1 MMNVS
6 ILALLMSAI
15 LALSG
20 GYGAGGTDA
29 SRITTISDVVVS
41 IGDAEYPL
49 DAAASLG
56 AASSAEGGA
65 VDFALTAGGEELFPM
80 QARVSDAGVSLVV
93 GESSA
98 VYTFSAEYLDALAGG
113 DIPVQAILDVSEG
126 MGAMFDLLGSPNLV
140 DGESNL
146 ALMRLAAEIAGDGC
160 TTEPTTITLGGEELP
175 ATRMT
180 FALDTAQYAEY
191 MEQVLAQMDE
201 LYPAAYAEAY
211 EQFFRALSELTGE
224 EFTPESYAEQF
235 VESGTEYEFAVDFAY
250 AEDGRFVQTSNTA
263 TTLDGLLLEVPME
276 VAYMG
281 EGVWNETG
289 DILLDG
295 VEFGRVDVES
305 DGETVSMT
313 AGFEMPDAMA
323 MEFDFANGVDGE
335 GQASQRLSLR
345 FDFAVA
351 DGLSYAMSY
360 DSAMTADAS
369 GHSHERASFA
379 LELPDQPRLA
389 ISWIETAA
397 PGELPDRMSGRSEI
411 VISSDEEMASASS
424 RLAMSVMGLAGD
436 AEALLTE
443 DSVAAMIEAV
453 TDAYGSTLF
462 GVTGDASSIGVIGGA
477 DGPTTI
483 YTSDIYAADDSAI
496 IGGEDDGFSLFPE
509 SDEASADIE
518 TDDSTEAEGTD
529 AAIIGGADG
538 PTSVYVSGK
547 DDGFSLFP
555 ESQPAGSDDSLS
567 AK

>member
-98 VYTFSAEYLDALAGG
+98 VYTFSADYLNSLAGG

-126 MGAMFDLLGSPNLV
+126 MGALIDMVFSPDIV
-140 DGESNL
+140 GETDL

-180 FALDTAQYAEY
+180 FALDTEQYAEY
-191 MEQVLAQMDE
+191 MDQSFARMDE
-201 LYPAAYAEAY
+201 LYPAGYAEAY
-211 EQFFRALSELTGE
+211 DQMFRALYELTGE
-224 EFTPESYAEQF
+224 EYPPASYAEQF
-235 VESGTEYEFAVDFAY
+235 AESGTEYELAADLAY
-250 AEDGRFVQTSNTA
+250 TEDGRFVLTQNTA

-295 VEFGRVDVES
+295 VEFGRISVES

-313 AGFEMPDAMA
+313 VGFEMPDAMA

-335 GQASQRLSLR
+335 GQASQTLSLR
-345 FDFAVA
+345 FDFAV
-351 DGLSYAMSY
+351 DGLSYAMSC

-453 TDAYGSTLF
+453 TDAYGSALF

>member
-126 MGAMFDLLGSPNLV
+126 MGALIDMVFSPDIV
-140 DGESNL
+140 GETNL

-180 FALDTAQYAEY
+180 FALDTEQYAEY
-191 MEQVLAQMDE
+191 MEQVLARMDE
-201 LYPAAYAEAY
+201 LYPAGYAEAY
-211 EQFFRALSELTGE
+211 DQMFRALYELTGE

-235 VESGTEYEFAVDFAY
+235 VESGTEYEFAVDLAY
-250 AEDGRFVQTSNTA
+250 AEDGRFVLTQDVATSFE
-263 TTLDGLLLEVPME
+263 GLCLEVSME
-276 VAYMG
+276 TTYMG
-281 EGVWNETG
+281 EGVWSQTG
-289 DILLDG
+289 DVFLDG
-295 VEFGRVDVES
+295 VEFGRIDAES
-305 DGETVSMT
+305 DGETVEMT
-313 AGFEMPDAMA
+313 FGFEMTDAFA
-323 MEFDFANGVDGE
+323 MEFGFTNGVNGE
-335 GQASQRLSLR
+335 GQASQTLSLR
-345 FDFAVA
+345 YDFAV

-360 DSAMTADAS
+360 NSAMNADAS
-369 GHSHERASFA
+369 GNSHERASFA
-379 LELPDQPRLA
+379 LELPDHPRLA
-389 ISWIETAA
+389 VSWRETAA

-436 AEALLTE
+436 AEALVTE

-453 TDAYGSTLF
+453 TDAYGSALF

-547 DDGFSLFP
+547 GDGFSLFP

>member
-98 VYTFSAEYLDALAGG
+98 VYTFSAEYLDALVGG

-126 MGAMFDLLGSPNLV
+126 MGALIDMVFSPDIV
-140 DGESNL
+140 GETNL

-180 FALDTAQYAEY
+180 FTLDTEQYAEY
-191 MEQVLAQMDE
+191 MEQVLARMDE

-281 EGVWNETG
+281 EGVWSQTG
-289 DILLDG
+289 DVFLDG
-295 VEFGRVDVES
+295 VEFGRIDAES
-305 DGETVSMT
+305 DGETVEMT
-313 AGFEMPDAMA
+313 FGFEMRDAFA
-323 MEFDFANGVDGE
+323 MEFSLANGVDGE
-335 GQASQRLSLR
+335 GQASQTLSLR
-345 FDFAVA
+345 FDFAV

-360 DSAMTADAS
+360 NSAMNADAS
-369 GHSHERASFA
+369 GNSRERASFS
-379 LELPDQPRLA
+379 LELPDHPRLA
-389 ISWIETAA
+389 VSWVETAA
-397 PGELPDRMSGRSEI
+397 PGELPDRMAGRSEI

-453 TDAYGSTLF
+453 TDAYGSALF

-555 ESQPAGSDDSLS
+555 ESQPAGSDNSLS

>member
-98 VYTFSAEYLDALAGG
+98 VYTFSADYLNSLAGG

-126 MGAMFDLLGSPNLV
+126 MGAMFDLLGSPDLV

-180 FALDTAQYAEY
+180 FALDTEQYAEY
-191 MEQVLAQMDE
+191 MDQSFARMDE
-201 LYPAAYAEAY
+201 LYPAGYAEAY
-211 EQFFRALSELTGE
+211 DQMFRALYELTGE
-224 EFTPESYAEQF
+224 EYPPASYAEQF
-235 VESGTEYEFAVDFAY
+235 AESGTEYELAADLAY
-250 AEDGRFVQTSNTA
+250 TEDGRFVLTQNTA

-295 VEFGRVDVES
+295 VEFGRISVES

-313 AGFEMPDAMA
+313 VGFEMPDAMA

-335 GQASQRLSLR
+335 GQASQTLSLR
-345 FDFAVA
+345 FDFAV
-351 DGLSYAMSY
+351 DGLSYAMSC

-453 TDAYGSTLF
+453 TDAYGSALF

-496 IGGEDDGFSLFPE
+496 IGSEDDGFSLFPE

-547 DDGFSLFP
+547 GDGFSLFP

>member
-126 MGAMFDLLGSPNLV
+126 MGALIDMVFSPDIV
-140 DGESNL
+140 GETDL

-160 TTEPTTITLGGEELP
+160 TTEPTTITLDGEELP
-175 ATRMT
+175 ATRMI
-180 FALDTAQYAEY
+180 FALDTEQYAEY
-191 MEQVLAQMDE
+191 MDQSFARMDE

-295 VEFGRVDVES
+295 VEFGRISVES

-313 AGFEMPDAMA
+313 VGFEMPDAFA
-323 MEFDFANGVDGE
+323 MEFGFTNGVNGE
-335 GQASQRLSLR
+335 GQASQTLSLR
-345 FDFAVA
+345 YDFAV
-351 DGLSYAMSY
+351 DGLSYAMSC

-424 RLAMSVMGLAGD
+424 RLTMSVMGLAGD
-436 AEALLTE
+436 AEKLLTE

-453 TDAYGSTLF
+453 TDAYGSALF

-547 DDGFSLFP
+547 GDGFSLFP

>member
-126 MGAMFDLLGSPNLV
+126 MGALIDMVFSPDIV
-140 DGESNL
+140 GESNL

-160 TTEPTTITLGGEELP
+160 TTEPTTITLDGEELP

-180 FALDTAQYAEY
+180 FALDTEQYAEY
-191 MEQVLAQMDE
+191 MDQSFARMDE

-295 VEFGRVDVES
+295 VEFGRISVES
-305 DGETVSMT
+305 DGETVEMT
-313 AGFEMPDAMA
+313 FGFEMPDAMA
-323 MEFDFANGVDGE
+323 MEFGFTNGVDGE
-335 GQASQRLSLR
+335 GQASQTLSLR
-345 FDFAVA
+345 FDFAV
-351 DGLSYAMSY
+351 DGLSYAMSC

-453 TDAYGSTLF
+453 TDAYGSALF

-518 TDDSTEAEGTD
+518 NTK
-529 AAIIGGADG
+529 
-538 PTSVYVSGK
+538 Y
-547 DDGFSLFP
+547 
-555 ESQPAGSDDSLS
+555 
-567 AK
+567 

>member
-1 MMNVS
+1 MMSVS

-29 SRITTISDVVVS
+29 SRITTVSDVVVS

-126 MGAMFDLLGSPNLV
+126 MGALIDMVFSPDIV
-140 DGESNL
+140 GETNL

-180 FALDTAQYAEY
+180 FALDTEQYAEY
-191 MEQVLAQMDE
+191 MEQVLARMDE
-201 LYPAAYAEAY
+201 LYPAGYAEAY
-211 EQFFRALSELTGE
+211 DQMFRALYELTGE

-235 VESGTEYEFAVDFAY
+235 VESGTEYEFAVDLAY

-281 EGVWNETG
+281 EGVWSQTG
-289 DILLDG
+289 DVFLDG

-313 AGFEMPDAMA
+313 AGFEMPDAFA
-323 MEFDFANGVDGE
+323 MEFDLANGVDGE
-335 GQASQRLSLR
+335 GQASQTLSLR
-345 FDFAVA
+345 YDFAV

-360 DSAMTADAS
+360 DSAMNADAS
-369 GHSHERASFA
+369 GNSHERASFT

-453 TDAYGSTLF
+453 TETYGGALF
-462 GVTGDASSIGVIGGA
+462 GATGDASSIGVIGGA

-547 DDGFSLFP
+547 GDGFSLFP

>member
-41 IGDAEYPL
+41 IGEAEYPL
-49 DAAASLG
+49 DVSASLG

-98 VYTFSAEYLDALAGG
+98 VYTFSADYLNSLAGG
-113 DIPVQAILDVSEG
+113 DVPVQAILDVSEG
-126 MGAMFDLLGSPNLV
+126 MGAMFDLLGSPDLV
-140 DGESNL
+140 NGETNL

-180 FALDTAQYAEY
+180 FALDTEQYAEY

-250 AEDGRFVQTSNTA
+250 AEDGRFVLTQNTA

-281 EGVWNETG
+281 EGVWSQTG
-289 DILLDG
+289 DVFLDG
-295 VEFGRVDVES
+295 VEFGRISVES

-313 AGFEMPDAMA
+313 AGFEMPDAFA
-323 MEFDFANGVDGE
+323 MEFDLANGVDGE
-335 GQASQRLSLR
+335 GQASQTLSLR
-345 FDFAVA
+345 YDFAV
-351 DGLSYAMSY
+351 DGLSYAMSC

-389 ISWIETAA
+389 VSWIETAA
-397 PGELPDRMSGRSEI
+397 PGELPDRMAGRSEI

-424 RLAMSVMGLAGD
+424 RLTMSVMGLAGD
-436 AEALLTE
+436 AEKLLTE

-453 TDAYGSTLF
+453 TDAYGSALF
-462 GVTGDASSIGVIGGA
+462 GATGDASSIGVIGGA

>member
-126 MGAMFDLLGSPNLV
+126 MGALIDMVFSPDIV
-140 DGESNL
+140 GETNL

-180 FALDTAQYAEY
+180 FTLDTEQYAEY

-211 EQFFRALSELTGE
+211 DQMFRALSELTGE

-235 VESGTEYEFAVDFAY
+235 VESGTEYEFAVDLAY
-250 AEDGRFVQTSNTA
+250 TEDGRFVQTSNTA

-295 VEFGRVDVES
+295 VEFGRVDVAS

-313 AGFEMPDAMA
+313 FGFEMTDAFA
-323 MEFDFANGVDGE
+323 MEFDLANGVDGE
-335 GQASQRLSLR
+335 GQASQTLSLR
-345 FDFAVA
+345 YDFAV

-360 DSAMTADAS
+360 NSAMNADAS
-369 GHSHERASFA
+369 GNSHERASFA

-453 TDAYGSTLF
+453 TDAYGSALF
-462 GVTGDASSIGVIGGA
+462 GATGDASSIGVIGGA
-477 DGPTTI
+477 DGPTSI

-547 DDGFSLFP
+547 GDGFSLFP
-555 ESQPAGSDDSLS
+555 ESQPAGSDNSLS

>member
-126 MGAMFDLLGSPNLV
+126 MGALIDMVFSPDIV
-140 DGESNL
+140 GETDL
-146 ALMRLAAEIAGDGC
+146 ALMHLAAEIAGDGC

-180 FALDTAQYAEY
+180 FALDTEQYAEY
-191 MEQVLAQMDE
+191 MDQSFARMDE
-201 LYPAAYAEAY
+201 LYPAGYAEAY
-211 EQFFRALSELTGE
+211 DQMFRALYELTGE
-224 EFTPESYAEQF
+224 EYPPASYAEQF
-235 VESGTEYEFAVDFAY
+235 AESGTEYELAADLAY
-250 AEDGRFVQTSNTA
+250 TEDGRFVLTQNTA
-263 TTLDGLLLEVPME
+263 TMLDGLLLEVPME

-313 AGFEMPDAMA
+313 FGFEMPDAFA
-323 MEFDFANGVDGE
+323 MEFGFTNGVDGE
-335 GQASQRLSLR
+335 GQASQTLSLR
-345 FDFAVA
+345 YDFAV

-360 DSAMTADAS
+360 NSAMNADAS
-369 GHSHERASFA
+369 GNSHERASFA
-379 LELPDQPRLA
+379 LELPDHPRLA

-436 AEALLTE
+436 AEALVT
-443 DSVAAMIEAV
+443 DDGVAAMVQAV
-453 TDAYGSTLF
+453 TETYGGALF
-462 GVTGDASSIGVIGGA
+462 GATSDASSIGVIGGA

-518 TDDSTEAEGTD
+518 TDDSTEAEGAD

-555 ESQPAGSDDSLS
+555 ESQPAGSDNSLS

>member
-98 VYTFSAEYLDALAGG
+98 VYTFSADYLNSLAGG
-113 DIPVQAILDVSEG
+113 DVPVQAILDVSEG
-126 MGAMFDLLGSPNLV
+126 MGALIDMVFSPDIV
-140 DGESNL
+140 GETDL
-146 ALMRLAAEIAGDGC
+146 ALMHLAAEIAGDGC

-175 ATRMT
+175 ATRMI
-180 FALDTAQYAEY
+180 FALDTEQYAEY
-191 MEQVLAQMDE
+191 MDQSFARMDE
-201 LYPAAYAEAY
+201 LYPAGYAEAY
-211 EQFFRALSELTGE
+211 DQMFRALYELTGE
-224 EFTPESYAEQF
+224 EYPPASYAEQF
-235 VESGTEYEFAVDFAY
+235 AESGTEYELAADLAY
-250 AEDGRFVQTSNTA
+250 TEDGRFVLTQNTA

-295 VEFGRVDVES
+295 VEFGRISVES

-313 AGFEMPDAMA
+313 FGFEMPDAMA

-335 GQASQRLSLR
+335 GQASQTLSLR

-453 TDAYGSTLF
+453 TDAYGSALF

>member
-98 VYTFSAEYLDALAGG
+98 VYTFSADYLNSLAGG
-113 DIPVQAILDVSEG
+113 DVPVQAILDVSEG
-126 MGAMFDLLGSPNLV
+126 MGALIDMVFSPDIV
-140 DGESNL
+140 GETNL

-180 FALDTAQYAEY
+180 FALDTEQYAEY

-250 AEDGRFVQTSNTA
+250 AEDGRFVLTQDVT

-295 VEFGRVDVES
+295 VEFGRISVES

-323 MEFDFANGVDGE
+323 MEFDFANGVDSE
-335 GQASQRLSLR
+335 GQASQTLSLR

-360 DSAMTADAS
+360 NSAMTADAS

-389 ISWIETAA
+389 VSWIETAA
-397 PGELPDRMSGRSEI
+397 PGELPDRMAGRSEI

-424 RLAMSVMGLAGD
+424 RLTMSVMGLAGD
-436 AEALLTE
+436 AEKLLTE
-443 DSVAAMIEAV
+443 DSLAAMIEAV
-453 TDAYGSTLF
+453 TDAYGSALF
-462 GVTGDASSIGVIGGA
+462 GATGDASSIGVIGGA

>member
-126 MGAMFDLLGSPNLV
+126 MGALIDMVFSPDIV
-140 DGESNL
+140 GETNL

-180 FALDTAQYAEY
+180 FTLDTEQYAEY

-211 EQFFRALSELTGE
+211 DQMFRALSELTGE

-235 VESGTEYEFAVDFAY
+235 VESGTEYEFAVDLAY
-250 AEDGRFVQTSNTA
+250 TEDGRFVQTSNTA

-313 AGFEMPDAMA
+313 FGFEMPDAMA
-323 MEFDFANGVDGE
+323 MEFDFANGVDSE
-335 GQASQRLSLR
+335 GQASQTLSLR
-345 FDFAVA
+345 YDFAVA

-360 DSAMTADAS
+360 DSAMNADAS
-369 GHSHERASFA
+369 GNSHERASFA

-453 TDAYGSTLF
+453 TDAYGSALF

-547 DDGFSLFP
+547 GDGFSLFP

>member
-41 IGDAEYPL
+41 IGEAEYPL

-126 MGAMFDLLGSPNLV
+126 MGALIDMVFSPDIV
-140 DGESNL
+140 GESNL

-180 FALDTAQYAEY
+180 FALDTEQYAEY
-191 MEQVLAQMDE
+191 MDQSFARMDE
-201 LYPAAYAEAY
+201 LYPAGYAEAY
-211 EQFFRALSELTGE
+211 DQMFRALSELTGE
-224 EFTPESYAEQF
+224 EYPPASYAEQF
-235 VESGTEYEFAVDFAY
+235 AESGTEYELAADLAY
-250 AEDGRFVQTSNTA
+250 TEDGRFVLTQNTA

-295 VEFGRVDVES
+295 VEFGRISVES
-305 DGETVSMT
+305 DGETVEMT
-313 AGFEMPDAMA
+313 FGFEMPDAMA

-335 GQASQRLSLR
+335 GQASQTLSLR
-345 FDFAVA
+345 FDFAV
-351 DGLSYAMSY
+351 DGLSYAMSC

-453 TDAYGSTLF
+453 TDAYGSALF

-496 IGGEDDGFSLFPE
+496 IGSEDDGFSLFPE

>member
-41 IGDAEYPL
+41 IGEAEYPL

-126 MGAMFDLLGSPNLV
+126 MGALIDMVFSPDIV
-140 DGESNL
+140 GETDL

-175 ATRMT
+175 ATRMI
-180 FALDTAQYAEY
+180 FALDTEQYAEY
-191 MEQVLAQMDE
+191 MDQSFARMDE
-201 LYPAAYAEAY
+201 LYPAGYAEAY
-211 EQFFRALSELTGE
+211 DQMFRALYELTGE
-224 EFTPESYAEQF
+224 EYPPASYAEQF
-235 VESGTEYEFAVDFAY
+235 AESGTEYELAADLAY
-250 AEDGRFVQTSNTA
+250 TEDGRFVLTQNTA

-295 VEFGRVDVES
+295 VEFGRISVES
-305 DGETVSMT
+305 DGETVEMT
-313 AGFEMPDAMA
+313 FGFEMPDAMA

-335 GQASQRLSLR
+335 GQASQTLSLR
-345 FDFAVA
+345 FDFAV

-453 TDAYGSTLF
+453 TDAYGSALF

>member
-41 IGDAEYPL
+41 IGEAEYPL
-49 DAAASLG
+49 DVSASLG

-98 VYTFSAEYLDALAGG
+98 VYTFSADYLNSLAGG
-113 DIPVQAILDVSEG
+113 DVPVQAILDVSEG
-126 MGAMFDLLGSPNLV
+126 MGAMFDLLGSPDLV
-140 DGESNL
+140 NGETNL

-180 FALDTAQYAEY
+180 FALDTEQYAEY

-235 VESGTEYEFAVDFAY
+235 AESGVEYEFAVDFAY
-250 AEDGRFVQTSNTA
+250 AEDGRFVLTQNTA

-281 EGVWNETG
+281 EGVWSQTG
-289 DILLDG
+289 DVFLDG
-295 VEFGRVDVES
+295 VEFGRISVES

-313 AGFEMPDAMA
+313 AGFEMPDAFA
-323 MEFDFANGVDGE
+323 MEFDLANGVDGE
-335 GQASQRLSLR
+335 GQASQTLSLR
-345 FDFAVA
+345 YDFAV
-351 DGLSYAMSY
+351 DGLSYAMSC

-389 ISWIETAA
+389 VSWIETAA
-397 PGELPDRMSGRSEI
+397 PGELPDRMAGRSEI

-424 RLAMSVMGLAGD
+424 RLTMSVMGLAGD
-436 AEALLTE
+436 AEKLLTE

-453 TDAYGSTLF
+453 TDAYGSALF
-462 GVTGDASSIGVIGGA
+462 GATGDASSIGVIGGA

>member
-20 GYGAGGTDA
+20 GYGAGTDA
-29 SRITTISDVVVS
+29 SRITTVSDVVVS

-126 MGAMFDLLGSPNLV
+126 MGALIDMVFSPDIV
-140 DGESNL
+140 GETDL

-160 TTEPTTITLGGEELP
+160 TTEPTTVTLDGEELP

-180 FALDTAQYAEY
+180 FALDTEQYAEY
-191 MEQVLAQMDE
+191 MEQVLARMDE
-201 LYPAAYAEAY
+201 LYPAGYAEAY
-211 EQFFRALSELTGE
+211 DQMFRALYELTGE

-235 VESGTEYEFAVDFAY
+235 VESGTEYEFAVDLAY
-250 AEDGRFVQTSNTA
+250 AEDGRFVLTQDVT

-281 EGVWNETG
+281 EGVWSQTG
-289 DILLDG
+289 DVFLDG
-295 VEFGRVDVES
+295 VEFGRIDAES
-305 DGETVSMT
+305 DGETVEMT
-313 AGFEMPDAMA
+313 FGFEMRDAFA
-323 MEFDFANGVDGE
+323 MEFSLANGVDSE
-335 GQASQRLSLR
+335 GQASQTLSLR
-345 FDFAVA
+345 FDFAV

-369 GHSHERASFA
+369 GHSLERASFA
-379 LELPDQPRLA
+379 LELPDHPRLA
-389 ISWIETAA
+389 VSWVETAA

-436 AEALLTE
+436 AEALVT
-443 DSVAAMIEAV
+443 DDGVAAMVQAV
-453 TDAYGSTLF
+453 TETYGGALF
-462 GVTGDASSIGVIGGA
+462 GATGDASSIGVIGGA

-555 ESQPAGSDDSLS
+555 ESQPAGSDNSLS

>member
-126 MGAMFDLLGSPNLV
+126 MGALIDMVFSPDIV
-140 DGESNL
+140 GETDL

-160 TTEPTTITLGGEELP
+160 TTEPTTITLDGEELP
-175 ATRMT
+175 ATRMI
-180 FALDTAQYAEY
+180 FALDTEQYAEY
-191 MEQVLAQMDE
+191 MDQSFARMDE
-201 LYPAAYAEAY
+201 LYPARYAEAY
-211 EQFFRALSELTGE
+211 DQMFRALYELTGE
-224 EFTPESYAEQF
+224 EYPPASYAEQF
-235 VESGTEYEFAVDFAY
+235 AESGTEYELAADLAY
-250 AEDGRFVQTSNTA
+250 TEDGRFVLTQNTA

-281 EGVWNETG
+281 EDVWNETG

-295 VEFGRVDVES
+295 VEFGRISVES

-335 GQASQRLSLR
+335 GQASQTLSLR

-453 TDAYGSTLF
+453 TDAYGSALF

-518 TDDSTEAEGTD
+518 TDDSTEAEGVD

>member
-29 SRITTISDVVVS
+29 SRIITISDVVVS

-126 MGAMFDLLGSPNLV
+126 MGALIDMVFSPDIV
-140 DGESNL
+140 GESNL

-175 ATRMT
+175 ATRMI
-180 FALDTAQYAEY
+180 FALDTEQYAEY
-191 MEQVLAQMDE
+191 MDQSFARMDE
-201 LYPAAYAEAY
+201 LYPAGYAEAY

-295 VEFGRVDVES
+295 VEFGRISVES

-313 AGFEMPDAMA
+313 VGFEMPDAMA
-323 MEFDFANGVDGE
+323 MEFDFANGVDSE
-335 GQASQRLSLR
+335 GQASQTLSLR
-345 FDFAVA
+345 FDFAV

-424 RLAMSVMGLAGD
+424 RLAMSVMGLADD

-453 TDAYGSTLF
+453 TDAYGSALF